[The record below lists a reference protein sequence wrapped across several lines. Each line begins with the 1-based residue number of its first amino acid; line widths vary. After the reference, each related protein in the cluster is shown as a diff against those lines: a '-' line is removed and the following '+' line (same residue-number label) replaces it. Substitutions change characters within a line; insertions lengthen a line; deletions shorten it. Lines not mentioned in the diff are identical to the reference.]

1 MTNYEVHM
9 EGWVTDAI
17 YVTAGDKAEAVALA
31 TKEFNNRKGIT
42 ESRVTDVAVT
52 PVSQCIMPPC
62 DNTAKLIQDMEGTW
76 GYTLYC
82 DKCWDARKSFT

>member
-31 TKEFNNRKGIT
+31 TKEFNNCKGIT
-42 ESRVTDVAVT
+42 ESRV
-52 PVSQCIMPPC
+52 IE
-62 DNTAKLIQDMEGTW
+62 IQEMH
-76 GYTLYC
+76 
-82 DKCWDARKSFT
+82 DA